1 MLEDWSN
8 TPRNRLQKFNVYT
21 KYIYT
26 HMHIHTYIHIHTYWW
41 VDVMKFQQ
49 TGFKHSHIIYTHNWW
64 KMKAP
69 IHTQRSFTYIHAYR
83 CNGYNKIP
91 KHSHTNFTH
100 THTNTQLYIYIYLSL
115 IHI

>member
-49 TGFKHSHIIYTHNWW
+49 TGFKHFTHN
-64 KMKAP
+64 
-69 IHTQRSFTYIHAYR
+69 IHTQLVEDESSNTYPKKFYIHT
-83 CNGYNKIP
+83 CI
-91 KHSHTNFTH
+91 
-100 THTNTQLYIYIYLSL
+100 
-115 IHI
+115 